1 MAVVSLTIKKIRECV
16 LRLIEST
23 KAQIPELPKETW
35 GIDHHYISEAF
46 EQDGEQFIF
55 ALRCTPPLKKDEM
68 KKMMLSCVVCFPANG
83 IETERPIMYEY
94 VDTLLATIDSE
105 EIIAKITKD
114 FEALIQDAKDFD
126 PYERSDFDWD

>member
-1 MAVVSLTIKKIRECV
+1 MAVVSLTIKKIRDCV

-23 KAQIPELPKETW
+23 KAKIPELPKETW
-35 GIDHHYISEAF
+35 GVDHHYISEEF

-114 FEALIQDAKDFD
+114 FDL
-126 PYERSDFDWD
+126 YG